1 MRSETRSQG
10 AARAKPSSAREG
22 IWPLGYALGLV
33 GMLSVAAVVAV
44 VAIRRRRT
52 ARANR
57 GPVPSGAA
65 EKADRR
71 ELFAVTDGREIAL
84 GPLTEVR
91 RLDIG
96 TSPRATVPVMGDSL
110 LPRHVVLKRDGDLF
124 RLRNLSRA
132 LLTANGVPV
141 PPRGRARVVLPLD
154 LALTDK
160 TAVALRVRDQKGGKE

>member
-1 MRSETRSQG
+1 
-10 AARAKPSSAREG
+10 
-22 IWPLGYALGLV
+22 LGYSLGV
-33 GMLSVAAVVAV
+33 VVLSVAAVVV
-44 VAIRRRRT
+44 TLVIRRRRT

-57 GPVPSGAA
+57 RPVPSGGA

-71 ELFAVTDGREIAL
+71 DLFAFTDGREIAL

-96 TSPRATVPVMGDSL
+96 TSPRATVPVMGDDL
-110 LPRHVVLKRDGDLF
+110 LPRHVVLKRNGDLF

-132 LLTANGVPV
+132 HLTANGVPV

-160 TAVALRVRDQKGGKE
+160 TAVALRVRERKGESK

>member
-1 MRSETRSQG
+1 
-10 AARAKPSSAREG
+10 
-22 IWPLGYALGLV
+22 LGYSLGVV
-33 GMLSVAAVVAV
+33 GVLSVAAVVATLV
-44 VAIRRRRT
+44 IRRRRT

-57 GPVPSGAA
+57 GSVPSGAA

-96 TSPRATVPVMGDSL
+96 TSSRATVPVMGDSL

-132 LLTANGVPV
+132 LLTANGAPV
-141 PPRGRARVVLPLD
+141 APRGRARVVLPLY

-160 TAVALRVRDQKGGKE
+160 TEVALRVRDQKGAENE